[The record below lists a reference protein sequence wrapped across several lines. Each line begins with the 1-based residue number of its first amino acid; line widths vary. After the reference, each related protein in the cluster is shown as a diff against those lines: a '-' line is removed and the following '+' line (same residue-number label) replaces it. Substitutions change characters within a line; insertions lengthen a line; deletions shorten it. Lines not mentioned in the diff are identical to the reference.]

1 MSLQKRSI
9 CIDVTSLYEPS
20 SVTAI
25 GVIYYQDI
33 HSRSTLDIRYISGK

>member
-1 MSLQKRSI
+1 MSLQNEIYVSI
-9 CIDVTSLYEPS
+9 TRLYEPS